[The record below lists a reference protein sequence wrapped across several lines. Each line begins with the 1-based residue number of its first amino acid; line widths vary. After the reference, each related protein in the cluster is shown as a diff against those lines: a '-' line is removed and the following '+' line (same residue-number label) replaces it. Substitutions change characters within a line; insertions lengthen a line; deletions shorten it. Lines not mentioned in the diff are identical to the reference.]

1 MIIAYE
7 SVLTS
12 TISCLQYVI
21 EWIQMNAKVITSDI
35 EVFEH

>member
-21 EWIQMNAKVITSDI
+21 EWIKMNVNAITSDI